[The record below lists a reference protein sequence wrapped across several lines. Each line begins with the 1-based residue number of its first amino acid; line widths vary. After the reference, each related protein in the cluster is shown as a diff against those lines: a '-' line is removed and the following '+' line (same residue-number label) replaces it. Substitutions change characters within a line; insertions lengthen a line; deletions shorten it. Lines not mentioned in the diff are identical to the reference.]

1 MENVGTKIIATIRP
15 ATTEDSFP
23 VAYANEL
30 QGGYMQI
37 NTLTNIDIEIP
48 LERRVEG
55 MMIYCKDTKQ
65 RYQLQQDLTSWD
77 LLKESVIVLD
87 ATGQYLIIDGSGKIA
102 FRISPSGMVDF
113 AGFGNIFK
121 YELNRFLRIEGYANV
136 SSEIE
141 KLADIN
147 HIITYGQ
154 SLAVGQSDRIIT
166 DIPFS
171 PNAVMFAS
179 GGLTNPLYFSH
190 PVDYSSLTPL
200 MEQTPDLQPAIN
212 ESPVSGTA
220 EYMIN
225 NLSNTINYNKL
236 ILSSNPS
243 QGALT
248 IAQLSKGTD
257 SYNRLINDIIGG
269 FVLATN
275 LNKTYKVLAVTF
287 SQGEQDYINANSYA
301 VYKADLIKLKNSINT
316 DVKEITGQVEDVKFI
331 IYQTSTINDLA
342 DTPEIAYAQF
352 DAAIEEENIYM
363 ATPTYHFQ
371 YNDNYHLKAEYSK
384 LLGMY
389 YGRTLYN
396 IITKGYFKPLHI
408 VNHIIKDNVVYLFFH
423 LPEDTDLRLINPHS
437 LNIPNNGFSILN
449 DEQEE
454 IIVSVETV
462 ANSKRRLQSLKITC
476 KESIPSGSLL
486 YYGNAKYNIPNTK
499 VNAGGLCCDSSNEIQ
514 IDGTAYYLNYWCPIF
529 KYQL

>member
-15 ATTEDSFP
+15 ATSEDSFP

-87 ATGQYLIIDGSGKIA
+87 EAGQYLIIDGSGKIA

-154 SLAVGQSDRIIT
+154 SLAVGQSERIIT

-190 PVDYSSLTPL
+190 SLDYTSLVPL
-200 MEQTPDLQPAIN
+200 KELTPDLQPAIN
-212 ESPVSGTA
+212 ESPVSGTS
-220 EYMIN
+220 EYLVN
-225 NLSNTINYNKL
+225 KLNNTINYNKL

-248 IAQLSKGTD
+248 IAELSKGTA

-287 SQGEQDYINANSYA
+287 SQGEQDYINTTEYNTYKNS
-301 VYKADLIKLKNSINT
+301 LITLKNNINT

-352 DAAIEEENIYM
+352 DTALEEENIYM
-363 ATPTYHFQ
+363 AIPTYQFS
-371 YNDNYHLKAEYSK
+371 YNDNYHLTSFYSK
-384 LLGMY
+384 LLGIF
-389 YGRTLYN
+389 YGKTIYDV
-396 IITKGYFKPLHI
+396 ITKGYFKPIHVI
-408 VNHIIKDNVVYLFFH
+408 NHIIDNNVLYLYFH
-423 LPEDTDLRLINPHS
+423 VPEDANLVLSIPHG
-437 LNIPNNGFSILN
+437 LTMTNYGFSVLN

-454 IIVSVETV
+454 IISSLELIT
-462 ANSKRRLQSLKITC
+462 NSENLKNCLKITC
-476 KESIPSGSLL
+476 TQNVDANCIV
-486 YYGNAKYNIPNTK
+486 YYGKDKYNIPNTK
-499 VNAGGLCCDSSNEIQ
+499 INAGGLKCTTSNQVIL
-514 IDGTAYYLNYWCPIF
+514 DNTTVDLVYWCPIF
-529 KYQL
+529 KYSL